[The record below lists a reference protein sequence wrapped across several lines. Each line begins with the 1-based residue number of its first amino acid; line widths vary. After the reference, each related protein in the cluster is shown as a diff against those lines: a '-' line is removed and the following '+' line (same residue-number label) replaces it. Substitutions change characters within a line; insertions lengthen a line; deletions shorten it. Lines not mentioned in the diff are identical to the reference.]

1 MFLDKE
7 WSFSNDIPIYSQI
20 VEQIKKQIISGK
32 LKPGDRLS
40 TVRDLANEAG
50 VNPNTIQR
58 ALSELER
65 MELVYSQRTSG
76 RFITDNE
83 DLIQRA
89 KSEYAGR
96 KIREFLQSMRE
107 IGLSEK
113 EIIKII
119 ESEETKN
126 E

>member
-1 MFLDKE
+1 LDKE

>member
-1 MFLDKE
+1 MDKE

-20 VEQIKKQIISGK
+20 VEHIKKQIISGK

>member
-1 MFLDKE
+1 MDKE

>member
-1 MFLDKE
+1 MDKE

-20 VEQIKKQIISGK
+20 VEQIKKQIISGR

-89 KSEYAGR
+89 KSEYASG

-113 EIIKII
+113 EIIKMI
-119 ESEETKN
+119 ESEEAKN